1 MVETKKIFYDGW
13 GKARMKDTEKREYYD
28 YALRHALSFFSNPS
42 SD

>member
-1 MVETKKIFYDGW
+1 MVETKIFLMMAGV
-13 GKARMKDTEKREYYD
+13 KREMKDTKKREYYD